1 MAGVWAV
8 VVDDIA
14 DDLDL
19 GLGNQDSSP
28 VGQKRSAVMSSSGVV
43 GKVDSKRDR
52 RVVDW
57 TSQSPWRPWLG

>member
-8 VVDDIA
+8 VVDDTA

-28 VGQKRSAVMSSSGVV
+28 VGQKRSVVMSSSGVV
-43 GKVDSKRDR
+43 GKADSGRDQR
-52 RVVDW
+52 AVDW
-57 TSQSPWRPWLG
+57 SSQSPWRPWHG